1 MLDDVSC
8 QFYLWSPYIT
18 SVFSFPSRFFIY
30 FEGLRYVPRK
40 EKNTSSTRDS
50 YCVFGGE
57 FYCQKIIDLLNAI
70 CLFIKLIMNG
80 HIMYRYRNQTGF

>member
-1 MLDDVSC
+1 MV
-8 QFYLWSPYIT
+8 IT
-18 SVFSFPSRFFIY
+18 SGTGREHHHCIGWELPEREKKNYTANYVLIDVC

-70 CLFIKLIMNG
+70 CL
-80 HIMYRYRNQTGF
+80 GF